1 MTMTTEKQRQIEAIE
16 ELRQNHR
23 AFYSKDGVRRFTEP
37 FGFMGTTQIEQSE
50 PWEAGG
56 LRFHD
61 PHVTQARGQ
70 DAREIAYE
78 IAEHLGLDTSP
89 IYPGFNFGEEHRHL
103 CDVIL
108 HHLDGREISS
118 EERSDK

>member
-1 MTMTTEKQRQIEAIE
+1 MTTEKQRQIEAIE

-70 DAREIAYE
+70 IQ
-78 IAEHLGLDTSP
+78 
-89 IYPGFNFGEEHRHL
+89 
-103 CDVIL
+103 
-108 HHLDGREISS
+108 
-118 EERSDK
+118 ERSLTRSLSISASIPARSTPASTLARSIGISAT